1 MRVAVIG
8 VGYVG
13 LVQAAVLA
21 DVGNQVT
28 CVDINQAR
36 IDNLRRGIVGIY
48 EPDLDALVLKNVQ
61 DQHLFFTTDITQ
73 ALKDCDIIFIAVGTP
88 PGEDGSADLRHVL
101 AVADSIGNFITEPK
115 IIVNKSTVPVG
126 TAHQVQQHILKAL
139 AARNISLDIEV
150 VSNPEFLKEGCAV
163 ADCMRPERIII
174 GTDNPQGLACE
185 LLQELYAPFNRNHDK
200 LIVMDVRSAELT

>member
-73 ALKDCDIIFIAVGTP
+73 ALKDCDIIFIAVGPP
-88 PGEDGSADLRHVL
+88 PG
-101 AVADSIGNFITEPK
+101 
-115 IIVNKSTVPVG
+115 
-126 TAHQVQQHILKAL
+126 
-139 AARNISLDIEV
+139 
-150 VSNPEFLKEGCAV
+150 
-163 ADCMRPERIII
+163 
-174 GTDNPQGLACE
+174 
-185 LLQELYAPFNRNHDK
+185 
-200 LIVMDVRSAELT
+200 

>member
-48 EPDLDALVLKNVQ
+48 EPDLDALV
-61 DQHLFFTTDITQ
+61 
-73 ALKDCDIIFIAVGTP
+73 
-88 PGEDGSADLRHVL
+88 
-101 AVADSIGNFITEPK
+101 
-115 IIVNKSTVPVG
+115 
-126 TAHQVQQHILKAL
+126 
-139 AARNISLDIEV
+139 
-150 VSNPEFLKEGCAV
+150 
-163 ADCMRPERIII
+163 
-174 GTDNPQGLACE
+174 
-185 LLQELYAPFNRNHDK
+185 
-200 LIVMDVRSAELT
+200 